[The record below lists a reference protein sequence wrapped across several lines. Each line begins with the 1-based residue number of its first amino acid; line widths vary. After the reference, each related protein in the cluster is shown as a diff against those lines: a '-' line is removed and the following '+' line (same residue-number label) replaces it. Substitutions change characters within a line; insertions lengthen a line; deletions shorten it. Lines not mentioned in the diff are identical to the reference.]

1 MTEQDNGIVKKKRG
15 RKPKNQTQSNVS
27 KDEEVS
33 SEEISTLK
41 ENKLKVN
48 LETNEVKVPK
58 KRGRK
63 PKIKTEEDNQPK
75 IPKKRGRKPK
85 PKLEQEVKIPKK
97 RGRKPKDKYNISEK
111 TNIVNIINEE
121 NIILHLPINS
131 NKLNN
136 KHNIENNLLKYTPI
150 LTEPS
155 PYEPQSDLDSSLL
168 NNEEIVKDKTKEVN
182 NKLKLVIQPVE
193 NTQIL
198 LNKHNTDVINN
209 ENNENND
216 SKESL
221 HLNIGTT
228 IAKENKEI
236 NNIKEKYDEILN
248 NYNKKRNLDLSNN
261 NNKIGRGKIT
271 PIFYQYDECNKRK
284 QWPSEGSFNCLWDF
298 HKFEGRPY
306 GLPIKKVDNTVYMFG
321 NFCCPQC
328 AAAYNFAN
336 TDQSD
341 EMWERYSLLN
351 WLYSDELDDVNDTF
365 KISCSP
371 LTLKCNGG
379 SLSIEEFREINHN
392 KTKDYKIVYPPVISM
407 IPVME
412 EINIDINRKKKYVPV
427 DKETIDKASNDFK
440 LKRTKPLPNY
450 KNTLESCM
458 LLKYV

>member
-1 MTEQDNGIVKKKRG
+1 MNEDNVIVKKKRG
-15 RKPKNQTQSNVS
+15 RKPKNKTNESLLED
-27 KDEEVS
+27 KGVS
-33 SEEISTLK
+33 SEEASKLE
-41 ENKLKVN
+41 ENQSKDN
-48 LETNEVKVPK
+48 LESIEVKVPK

-97 RGRKPKDKYNISEK
+97 RGRKPKDKYNVSDK

-131 NKLNN
+131 DKLNN
-136 KHNIENNLLKYTPI
+136 KHNIENNLLRYTPI

-155 PYEPQSDLDSSLL
+155 PYEPKSDLESSLL
-168 NNEEIVKDKTKEVN
+168 IHEDKSKIKEEDT
-182 NKLKLVIQPVE
+182 KLKLVIQPVE
-193 NTQIL
+193 NT
-198 LNKHNTDVINN
+198 KPDNN
-209 ENNENND
+209 ENNNKEILNYSAD
-216 SKESL
+216 S
-221 HLNIGTT
+221 TVV
-228 IAKENKEI
+228 KENKEI

-271 PIFYQYDECNKRK
+271 PIFYQYDECNKKRE
-284 QWPSEGSFNCLWDF
+284 WPSEGSFNCLWDF

-306 GLPIKKVDNTVYMFG
+306 GLPMKKVDNIVYMFG

-351 WLYSDELDDVNDTF
+351 WLYSDELEDINDAF

-379 SLSIEEFREINHN
+379 SLSIDEFREINHN

-412 EINIDINRKKKYVPV
+412 EINIDINRKKKYVPI